1 MRVTRIYTGEDG
13 QSHFEDLEVPLQS
26 AAGSQLSDLVGL
38 KGVVFRHN
46 QPGWRLD
53 YHPAPRR
60 QFVVTLSGRVE
71 VGCGDG
77 TVRVFGPGD
86 VMLADD
92 LTGQGHTSVQLGDE
106 ERASLFLVLDE
117 AADVAGWPRAAPPT
131 G

>member
-1 MRVTRIYTGEDG
+1 MRVTRIYTGDDG
-13 QSHFEDLEVPLQS
+13 QSHFEDLHVPLPPG
-26 AAGSQLSDLVGL
+26 AETQLSDLVPL
-38 KGVVFRHN
+38 KGVMFRQN

-77 TVRVFGPGD
+77 TARVFGPGD

-92 LTGQGHTSVQLGDE
+92 LTGQGHTSAQLGE
-106 ERASLFLVLDE
+106 EMRASLFLVLDE
-117 AADVAGWPRAAPPT
+117 AADISGWRPAPPAS